1 MGHEDVWLGIFSKTL
16 SMLRFLFERNTL
28 IEGLDKD
35 TLSDEDKLD
44 RFDLMKLSFV
54 PKDG

>member
-1 MGHEDVWLGIFSKTL
+1 
-16 SMLRFLFERNTL
+16 MLRFLFERNTL